1 MNYNICIV
9 LINNQERE
17 QAILRDIEE
26 AKKAIQARKET
37 KTHQIKQLSH

>member
-1 MNYNICIV
+1 MIYILIC
-9 LINNQERE
+9 NNQERE

-37 KTHQIKQLSH
+37 RTYQTKQLSFY